1 MVQRSSPR
9 EALVADAT
17 DYLLA
22 HGLADLS
29 LRPLAA
35 AMGTSARMLV
45 YHFGSKE
52 RLIAEAMNEVRLR
65 QRKLAEKWMR
75 RRKAA
80 SLEKMLQLV
89 WWWVAAPR
97 HEPYVR
103 LWLEVLARGTRQASP
118 FADFARGT
126 FEDWVTWAELRFAAG
141 GRPPETAKSLAILTV
156 STVRGLALYS
166 MATGDKRG
174 ATRAL
179 RRFARMAP
187 ARQAPL

>member
-1 MVQRSSPR
+1 MVQRTSPR
-9 EALVADAT
+9 EALVAEAT
-17 DYLLA
+17 NYLLA

-45 YHFGSKE
+45 YHFGSKDK
-52 RLIAEAMNEVRLR
+52 LIAKAMNEVRHR
-65 QRKLAEKWMR
+65 QRKLAEKWMHHR
-75 RRKAA
+75 RAA
-80 SLEKMLQLV
+80 SLEEMLQFV

-103 LWLEVLARGTRQASP
+103 LWLEVLARGTRQTSP

-126 FEDWVTWAELRFAAG
+126 FEDWVAWAEVRFAAG
-141 GRPPETAKSLAILTV
+141 GRAPEASRSLAILTV
-156 STVRGLALYS
+156 STVRGLALYY
-166 MATGDKRG
+166 MATRDKRG

-187 ARQAPL
+187 ARQAQQ